1 MLDFLLQGC
10 YNNVATQVNILPQY
24 RVAFFLIKTQAHF
37 SIPLLCVKTC
47 VAQASRVFF
56 VRGFGCALFV
66 FVRGFGFSSDE
77 LLKNISF
84 ECF

>member
-1 MLDFLLQGC
+1 MLPHKLTFYHSIGL
-10 YNNVATQVNILPQY
+10 
-24 RVAFFLIKTQAHF
+24 RFLIKTQAHF

-84 ECF
+84 KCF

>member
-1 MLDFLLQGC
+1 MLPHKLTFYHIIGL
-10 YNNVATQVNILPQY
+10 
-24 RVAFFLIKTQAHF
+24 RFLIKTQAHF
-37 SIPLLCVKTC
+37 SIPLLCVKSC

-77 LLKNISF
+77 LLKSISF

>member
-1 MLDFLLQGC
+1 MLPHKLTFYHSIGL
-10 YNNVATQVNILPQY
+10 
-24 RVAFFLIKTQAHF
+24 RFFLIKTQAHF

-56 VRGFGCALFV
+56 VRGFGCALFA
-66 FVRGFGFSSDE
+66 FVRGFWFSSDE
-77 LLKNISF
+77 LLKSISF